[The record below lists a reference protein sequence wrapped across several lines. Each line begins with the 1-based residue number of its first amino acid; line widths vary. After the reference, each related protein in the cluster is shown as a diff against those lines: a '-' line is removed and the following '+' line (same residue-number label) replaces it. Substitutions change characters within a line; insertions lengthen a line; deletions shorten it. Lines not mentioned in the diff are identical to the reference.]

1 MNGKKIIPIILII
14 IAITAGIILTKQPP
28 QGVGMKKLIPVE
40 ISVGKIVSK
49 VSATGEVLPKNRL
62 EVKPSVEGRLEE
74 LFVNEGDSVERGQI
88 IGKFSSSERVAL
100 IDTARGQG
108 EKELKK
114 WEEFYRPIP
123 IIAPIAGTVIS
134 RSVEP
139 GQTVATSDAMI
150 TISDIL
156 MVTAQV
162 DETDVAKVKK
172 GQLVEVILDAYPDEE
187 VKGEVTH
194 VAYEA
199 TTEENVIVYD
209 VDIKLLNTP
218 DFIKSGMS
226 VETVFQTNIKD
237 NVTLINAQDILYDNQ
252 GAYLLSAGGRAGD
265 NPEAQSKFYLKTG
278 EQSEGRVEILTKLP
292 RELKLFTEVVS
303 LEKSNENQ
311 ESSNPFLPKRP
322 GRRKKK

>member
-1 MNGKKIIPIILII
+1 MNGKKIIPIFLII
-14 IAITAGIILTKQPP
+14 IAITAGIILTKQPT

-40 ISVGKIVSK
+40 VSVGKIVSK

-134 RSVEP
+134 RTVEP
-139 GQTVATSDAMI
+139 GQTVATSDTMI

-226 VETVFQTNIKD
+226 VETIFQTNIKY

-252 GAYLLSAGGRAGD
+252 GAYLLSAGGRAVD
-265 NPEAQSKFYLKTG
+265 NPKAQSKFYLKTG

-292 RELKLFTEVVS
+292 RDLKLFTEAVS
-303 LEKSNENQ
+303 LEKSNEDQ